1 MIRLISIVSL
11 LGFMSCAH
19 HVTDKSDLKKI
30 LKAEHRSEE
39 NRARDK
45 YRNPVETLAFFEV
58 GPEMNVVEISP
69 GGGWY
74 TEVLA
79 PYLREKGQ
87 LTLAINSDKTT
98 NEYRQKLNKTIRE
111 KISSAPEVY
120 GDIKYSV
127 FELPDFSG
135 PVAADNSQDRILTFR
150 SAHGFVRSGKINEAF
165 QSFYRALKPGGILG
179 LVQHREAAGVPQDP
193 KAVSGYMSESFIIES
208 ALAAGFVLEAQSEI
222 NANMLDTRDHP
233 NGVWSLPPALRE
245 GDKDRE
251 KFLKIG
257 ESDRMTL
264 KFKKP
269 L

>member
-1 MIRLISIVSL
+1 MFRFLTIASL
-11 LGFMSCAH
+11 FGLMSCAH
-19 HVTDKSDLKKI
+19 QVTNKSDLKKI

-39 NRARDK
+39 NRARDQ
-45 YRNPVETLAFFEV
+45 YRNPLETLSFFEV
-58 GPEMNVVEISP
+58 GPEMSVVEISP

-74 TEVLA
+74 TEILA
-79 PYLREKGQ
+79 PYLKDKGQ

-111 KISSAPEVY
+111 KITSAPDVY
-120 GDIKYSV
+120 GNIKYSV
-127 FELPDFSG
+127 FELPEFTG

-150 SAHGFVRSGKINEAF
+150 SAHGFVRSGKIKEAF
-165 QSFYRALKPGGILG
+165 ESFYRALKPGGILG

-193 KAVSGYMSESFIIES
+193 KAVSGYMSETFIIEQ
-208 ALAAGFVLEAQSEI
+208 ALAAGFVLDGKSEI
-222 NANMLDTRDHP
+222 NANKLDTRDHP